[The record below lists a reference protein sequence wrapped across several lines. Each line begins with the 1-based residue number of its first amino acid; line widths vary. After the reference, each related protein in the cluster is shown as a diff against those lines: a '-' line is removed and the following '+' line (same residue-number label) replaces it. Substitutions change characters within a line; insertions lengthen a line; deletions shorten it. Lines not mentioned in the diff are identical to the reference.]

1 MRSFYCIMNILKHA
15 CQVGIKKM
23 KKIINLRLKEFL
35 LLFLMLV
42 LFVNL
47 INSWMKLKERIN
59 LIKETENKVI
69 EEEKFQENLEREL
82 AQAESDVYIEKQARE
97 KLNMGKDGEIVVLL
111 PTPVLSPSPTA
122 VPDDRSA
129 NWQKWMRLFW

>member
-1 MRSFYCIMNILKHA
+1 
-15 CQVGIKKM
+15 
-23 KKIINLRLKEFL
+23 
-35 LLFLMLV
+35 MLV

-122 VPDDRSA
+122 VPDDRST

>member
-1 MRSFYCIMNILKHA
+1 
-15 CQVGIKKM
+15 M

-111 PTPVLSPSPTA
+111 PSISPIIQPTPSPT
-122 VPDDRSA
+122 VKVSNMQQWLD
-129 NWQKWMRLFW
+129 LFL